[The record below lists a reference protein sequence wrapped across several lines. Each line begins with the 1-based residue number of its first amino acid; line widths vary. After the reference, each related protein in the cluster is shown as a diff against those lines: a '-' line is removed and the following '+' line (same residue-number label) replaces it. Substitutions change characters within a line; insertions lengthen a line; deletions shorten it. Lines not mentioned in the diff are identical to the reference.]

1 MIPIRIIKNA
11 QCASQFVAGPG
22 RKFRR
27 RGLGSVD
34 DSAFPKALMLNR
46 LRSIGPGALT
56 AAAFIGPGTVTT
68 ATVAGAAHGYTLAWA
83 LVFATIAAIILQE
96 MAARLG
102 VAGRLG
108 LGQAITKAA
117 TTPALKW
124 AVAGLIIAALFV
136 GNAAYEGGNI
146 AGAVLGVEAAFPDTA
161 PRAFIAGFIAALA
174 GGILLFGGYRV
185 IEKFLIGAV
194 LLMSL
199 AFAAALVMVGPDWG
213 ALFRGATIPSI
224 PLGALPLVVGLI
236 GTTIVPYNLFLHAAA
251 ARRRWADASS
261 LGDARF
267 DTRLSIGIGGIVSI
281 LVLSTAAASMFG
293 SSIAISNAGDMARQL
308 EPAFGAGATYLLAAG
323 LFAAGLSSAITA
335 PLATGFAAAEL
346 FGFESDPKA
355 LKFRLVAGA
364 ILGIGAL
371 VAMTGA
377 KPIEIILF
385 AQFANGLLLPIIAV
399 FLILAVNSKKI
410 LGAYTNGMLANVAG
424 GVVVLIT
431 AGLGL
436 RAILKALGLG

>member
-1 MIPIRIIKNA
+1 
-11 QCASQFVAGPG
+11 
-22 RKFRR
+22 
-27 RGLGSVD
+27 
-34 DSAFPKALMLNR
+34 MLKR

-68 ATVAGAAHGYTLAWA
+68 ATVAGAAHGYALAWT

-108 LGQAITKAA
+108 LGEAITKAA

-124 AVAGLIIAALFV
+124 AAAGLIIAALFV

-146 AGAVLGVEAAFPDTA
+146 AGAALGVEAAFPELA
-161 PRAFIAGFIAALA
+161 PRAIIAAAIAALA
-174 GGILLFGGYRV
+174 GGVLLFGGYRV

-194 LLMSL
+194 LLMSF
-199 AFAAALVMVGPDWG
+199 AFAAALVMVGPDWS
-213 ALFRGATIPSI
+213 ALFKGAALPSI
-224 PLGALPLVVGLI
+224 PAGALPLVIGLI

-251 ARRRWADASS
+251 ARRRWSDAAS

-267 DTRLSIGIGGIVSI
+267 DTRLSIGVGGIVSI

-293 SSIAISNAGDMARQL
+293 AGIAVNNAGDMARQL

-346 FGFESDPKA
+346 FGFENDPKSM
-355 LKFRLVAGA
+355 KFRLVAGA
-364 ILGIGAL
+364 VLIIGAI
-371 VAMTGA
+371 VAITGA
-377 KPIEIILF
+377 RPIEIILF
-385 AQFANGLLLPIIAV
+385 AQIANGLLLPIIAV
-399 FLILAVNSKKI
+399 FLIVAVNRKAI
-410 LGAYTNGMLANVAG
+410 LGAYTNGPLANAAG
-424 GVVVLIT
+424 SAVVLIT
-431 AGLGL
+431 AGLGV
-436 RAILKALGLG
+436 RAILRALGVL